1 MGVNLKNNN
10 EDIKSISPGQE
21 EFLKNRKKKS
31 KAIAII
37 LFLNAKNDQRIFSF
51 SFLKLHIFAKS

>member
-1 MGVNLKNNN
+1 MGGNLKNNN

-37 LFLNAKNDQRIFSF
+37 LFTLVFIF
-51 SFLKLHIFAKS
+51 FLTTVIKISSNIS

>member
-10 EDIKSISPGQE
+10 EDIKFISLEQE

-37 LFLNAKNDQRIFSF
+37 LFTLVFIF
-51 SFLKLHIFAKS
+51 FLTTVIKISSNIS

>member
-1 MGVNLKNNN
+1 MGVNLKNNI
-10 EDIKSISPGQE
+10 EDIKSINPERE

-37 LFLNAKNDQRIFSF
+37 LFLLVFIF
-51 SFLKLHIFAKS
+51 FLTTVIKISSNIS

>member
-10 EDIKSISPGQE
+10 EDIKSISLGQE

-37 LFLNAKNDQRIFSF
+37 LFLLVFIF
-51 SFLKLHIFAKS
+51 FLTTVIKISSNIS

>member
-10 EDIKSISPGQE
+10 KDIKSISPGQE

-37 LFLNAKNDQRIFSF
+37 LFLLVFIF
-51 SFLKLHIFAKS
+51 FLTTVIKISSNIS

>member
-1 MGVNLKNNN
+1 MKNNN
-10 EDIKSISPGQE
+10 EDIKFISLEQE

-37 LFLNAKNDQRIFSF
+37 LFLLVFIF
-51 SFLKLHIFAKS
+51 FLTTVIKISSNIS

>member
-1 MGVNLKNNN
+1 MKNNN
-10 EDIKSISPGQE
+10 EDIKFISPEQE

-37 LFLNAKNDQRIFSF
+37 LFLLVFIF
-51 SFLKLHIFAKS
+51 FLTTVIKISSNIS